1 MANDAGGGFA
11 MILHFDLDAF
21 YASVAQRDD
30 PALRGKPLAVAGSGR
45 RSVVLT
51 ASYEARPYGVRS
63 ALPLY
68 KALAACPQLLVVP
81 PDFAKYHAASE
92 AVFAIFANGAE
103 AVEGLSLDEAFVAI
117 ATENVA
123 AAVDWAARVR
133 ARVRSEVGLTISAGV
148 ATGKMVAKIA
158 SDSCKP
164 DGLAVVVPGTEADYL
179 APLPVGRLWG
189 IGPKTQS
196 RLEAAGVRTI
206 GDVAVLDDAAT
217 FALFGRWGREA
228 RELARG
234 IDDRPVDGTRERKS
248 ISTEETFEYDV
259 CDEKRIV
266 ALLRSQAGEIAGD
279 LARWGLRGSTIGVKI
294 KAADFRIVGRQTSV
308 VVPTDS
314 AAEIFAAA
322 LHCWQRSDMAG
333 KPIRLLGTR
342 VAALSEGAPRELPLF
357 GAPQRS

>member
-1 MANDAGGGFA
+1 

-30 PALRGKPLAVAGSGR
+30 PALRGKPLAVACSGR

-63 ALPLY
+63 AVPLY
-68 KALAACPQLLVVP
+68 KALAACPQLIVVP
-81 PDFAKYHAASE
+81 PDFARYRAASE
-92 AVFAIFANGAE
+92 AVFAIFADGAE

-117 ATENVA
+117 ATDVVA
-123 AAVDWAARVR
+123 EAVAWAARVR
-133 ARVRSEVGLTISAGV
+133 ARVRGDVGLTISAGV

-164 DGLAVVVPGTEADYL
+164 DGLAVVEPGTEAAFL

-196 RLEAAGVRTI
+196 RLEAAGIRTI
-206 GDVAVLDDAAT
+206 GDVAALDDART
-217 FALFGRWGREA
+217 FALFGRWGRDA
-228 RELARG
+228 RVLARG
-234 IDDRPVDGTRERKS
+234 IDDRPVDGARERKS

-259 CDEKRIV
+259 RDEGRIV
-266 ALLRSQAGEIAGD
+266 ALLRTQAGEIAED
-279 LARWGLRGSTIGVKI
+279 LARKGLRAATIGVKI
-294 KAADFRIVGRQTSV
+294 KAADFSIIGRQTSV
-308 VVPTDS
+308 AVPTDC

-322 LHCWQRSDMAG
+322 LHCWQRSRMAG
-333 KPIRLLGTR
+333 SPIRLLGTR
-342 VAALSEGAPRELPLF
+342 VAGLSEGAPRE
-357 GAPQRS
+357 